1 MEYEGISQLFVRM
14 TTQNF
19 DEAILA
25 RKEKRPPIFL
35 D

>member
-1 MEYEGISQLFVRM
+1 MEYEGIGQLFVRM